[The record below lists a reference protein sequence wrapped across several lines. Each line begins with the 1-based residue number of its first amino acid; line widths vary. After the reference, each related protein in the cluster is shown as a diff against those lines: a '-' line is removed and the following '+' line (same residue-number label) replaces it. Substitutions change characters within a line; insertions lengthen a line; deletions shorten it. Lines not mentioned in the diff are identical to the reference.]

1 MSKTTGLATL
11 RDYIRWA
18 MSQFKQAQ
26 LSFDLGGDGLFEEA
40 RTLVLGSLHLPY
52 ELHDKY
58 LDCNLHADEHLVV
71 QTILK
76 KRIEERIPA
85 AYLLGEA
92 WFAGLLFKVDERVMI
107 PRSPLAELIP
117 QHFAPWLMK
126 TPQRILDLCAG
137 SGCLGIACA
146 LEFSDA
152 EVMLVDVSE
161 QALEVAKENIQLHQ
175 VEQNVYCLQSDMF
188 TELRAQRF
196 DLIVCKPPYLQ
207 ADQWAQLPRE
217 FQYEPQ
223 GSCHAGEEGLE
234 FIQQLLQQA
243 GQHLTDKGLLVV
255 EVGAH
260 QSRIATL
267 YPDVDFIW
275 LEHSQVDTAVLA
287 LTAQQCQLLQ
297 AAQ

>member
-1 MSKTTGLATL
+1 MSKTGLATL

-26 LSFDLGGDGLFEEA
+26 LCFELGGDSLFEEA

-58 LDCNLHADEHLVV
+58 LDCNLHEDEHAVV
-71 QTILK
+71 QEILK

-117 QHFAPWLMK
+117 QHFSPWLVK
-126 TPQRILDLCAG
+126 TPKRILDLCTG

-146 LEFSDA
+146 VEFTDA

-161 QALEVAKENIQLHQ
+161 QALLVAKDNIALHE
-175 VEQNVYCLQSDMF
+175 VEERVYCHRSDMF
-188 TELRAQRF
+188 TGLRAQRF
-196 DLIVCKPPYLQ
+196 DLIICKPPYLQ
-207 ADQWAQLPRE
+207 ADAWSRLPRE

-223 GSCHAGEEGLE
+223 DSSQAGCDGLE
-234 FIQQLLQQA
+234 FIRQVLQQA
-243 GQHLTDKGLLVV
+243 GKHLTEKGLLVI
-255 EVGAH
+255 EVGEH
-260 QSRIATL
+260 QSRLAAL
-267 YPDVDFIW
+267 YPETDFIW
-275 LEHSQVDTAVLA
+275 LEHSQTDTAVLA
-287 LTAQQCQLLQ
+287 LTAQQCQIIQ
-297 AAQ
+297 ND